1 MAKARAVGRG
11 KQASIYIEG
20 VTEFIRDVGRA
31 DPQFNKELRKA
42 AIDVAKV
49 LVTDTQKT
57 AASVKHEGTGK
68 SAMFVEAAKGLKAYP
83 DRFPTIKLSGSSG
96 FVSRSV
102 PNKKRKT
109 KVTRSDVFFGA
120 EFGGQARRSTNQFNP
135 YVQSPTGR
143 GGRGYFFFPTVRRD
157 AQKIADQYLD
167 AIDVILRKLS
177 EE

>member
-1 MAKARAVGRG
+1 MVKARAAGRG

-20 VTEFIRDVGRA
+20 VSEFIRDVGRA

-49 LVTDTQKT
+49 LVVDTQKT
-57 AASVKHEGTGK
+57 AASVKHDGTGR
-68 SAMFVEAAKGLKAYP
+68 SAMFIQAAKGLKARS
-83 DRFPTIKLSGSSG
+83 DRFPTIKLSGSSS
-96 FVSRSV
+96 FVSRSA
-102 PNKKRKT
+102 PNRKRKT
-109 KVTRSDVFFGA
+109 KVTRGDVFFGA
-120 EFGGQARRSTNQFNP
+120 EFGGRARRSTNQFNP

-167 AIDVILRKLS
+167 AIDVILRRLS
-177 EE
+177 DD

>member
-20 VTEFIRDVGRA
+20 VAEFIRDVSRA

-42 AIDVAKV
+42 AMDVAKI
-49 LVTDTQKT
+49 LVADTKT
-57 AASVKHEGTGK
+57 AATTVEHYKTTN

-96 FVSRSV
+96 FVSRSA

-120 EFGGQARRSTNQFNP
+120 EFGGQARKSTNQFNR

-143 GGRGYFFFPTVRRD
+143 GGKGYFFFPTVRKD
-157 AQKIADQYLD
+157 AGKIAEQYLD